1 MAEKK
6 NAAAAR
12 KKTSTAVKKSETA
25 EKVIAEQAEV
35 KPGQSAKTF
44 TEEEVQAMIAKAVA
58 QAQAQA
64 APQVV
69 QISQNVEKVHFL
81 WQAEVADDNVV
92 MAPVPEEG
100 TLEEPEN

>member
-35 KPGQSAKTF
+35 KPVQAAKTF
-44 TEEEVQAMIAKAVA
+44 TEEEV
-58 QAQAQA
+58 
-64 APQVV
+64 
-69 QISQNVEKVHFL
+69 
-81 WQAEVADDNVV
+81 
-92 MAPVPEEG
+92 
-100 TLEEPEN
+100 